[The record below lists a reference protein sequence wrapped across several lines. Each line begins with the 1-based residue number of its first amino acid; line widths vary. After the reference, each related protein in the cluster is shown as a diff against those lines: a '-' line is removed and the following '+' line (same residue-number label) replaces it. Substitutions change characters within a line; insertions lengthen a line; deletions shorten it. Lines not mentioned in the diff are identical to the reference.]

1 MQQVQ
6 NREWMLAGGVSIMAL
21 AANMPPA
28 IQASIGVDR
37 TILVVALGVI
47 LSILLLRHS
56 RAMLIVAVGA
66 LFSGANLPDTVASQ
80 LHVNPNILLAAL
92 IALVIVVVINRFLNV
107 LPTGEKTTYKT
118 EHGLRMLGQAIS
130 AGRLNL
136 IQTLVDA
143 NVDLNAAI
151 PSGELVLNRAVASGN
166 FEVVQ
171 MLVENGA
178 RVNGSDASGKPLD
191 LARKMGHRRIAA
203 YLKAKGAW

>member
-47 LSILLLRHS
+47 LSILLLKHS

-66 LFSGANLPDTVASQ
+66 LFSGANLPDAVASQ